1 MTWIKVE
8 KNRLIVESLRVGLLF
23 LILIFSVATFVFQGQ
38 FIDWGYLSFFYFILL
53 TGLSLHLGLL
63 IKINW
68 FYENIHWLLVTFVLD
83 LLLVSLLVH
92 QSGLNQTF
100 FLFVFMILITLG
112 GFVFRGEGALTL
124 ALCSSIFFS
133 IASLWSVEVRQMQHI
148 LILAI
153 NNVAFFVIAGLSGY
167 LSEQLFRTD
176 KELQRT
182 GLSLI
187 AVEKLNALLIENIP
201 SGLIT
206 FDDQGKILQANR
218 SSSQILEEPILIG
231 QRIQDYFSNVLTSL
245 QDNFDLKFESKTQ
258 KQKILGFRKSRF
270 TEANSG
276 KEMDLVLFDDLTKI
290 RELESRLRQNEKLA
304 AIGQLAAG
312 IAHEIRNPL
321 AGISGSVEMLS
332 QTTANEDDRKLMRI
346 ILREIDRLN
355 SLITE
360 FLDYS
365 RPFAEPTDYVNLSL
379 ILNEVSESLKTNKTL
394 RSDVEVIKNFETVP
408 QVLGHVDK
416 LRQVFLNLMV
426 NAYQAMTDSPGA
438 VLTLTLKYDESRKA
452 VVVKISDSG
461 MGMTDP
467 VKKRLFEPFHTTKPK
482 GTGLGLAV
490 THKILESHKVEVVVN
505 SEVGQGTEFT
515 LVFPCAKS

>member
-1 MTWIKVE
+1 MTWIKIE

-23 LILIFSVATFVFQGQ
+23 LILIFSVASFIFQGQ
-38 FIDWGYLSFFYFILL
+38 FINWSYLAFFYLIL
-53 TGLSLHLGLL
+53 TFGLSLHLGLL
-63 IKINW
+63 IKLEW
-68 FYENIHWLLVTFVLD
+68 FYRNIPWLLATFILD
-83 LLLVSLLVH
+83 LFLVSLLVY

-100 FLFVFMILITLG
+100 FLFIFMILITLG
-112 GFVFRGEGALTL
+112 GFVFRVEGALTL

-133 IASLWSVEVRQMQHI
+133 LASFWTPETRHMQHI

-182 GLSLI
+182 EFSLI

-201 SGLIT
+201 SGLIS
-206 FDDQGKILQANR
+206 FDSQGQILQAN
-218 SSSQILEEPILIG
+218 SSSLRILNE
-231 QRIQDYFSNVLTSL
+231 TA
-245 QDNFDLKFESKTQ
+245 
-258 KQKILGFRKSRF
+258 ILGLNIQNFFKNIMVETKNIFDFHYETKSKDKKLLGIRKNRF
-270 TEANSG
+270 MDANTG
-276 KEMDLVLFDDLTKI
+276 KDLDLILFDDLTKM
-290 RELESRLRQNEKLA
+290 RELEARVRQNEKLA

-332 QTTANEDDRKLMRI
+332 QTTQNEDDRKLMNI

-355 SLITE
+355 RLITE

-365 RPFAEPTDYVNLSL
+365 RPAAEPTDYVQLAA
-379 ILNEVSESLKTNKTL
+379 ILNEVSESLKMNKNI
-394 RSDVEVIKNFETVP
+394 RSDIPITKDFEDVP
-408 QVLGHVDK
+408 QILGDSDK
-416 LRQVFLNLMV
+416 LKQVFLNLMV
-426 NAYQAMTDSPGA
+426 NSYQAMSESQKP
-438 VLTLTLKYDESRKA
+438 VLSLSLKYNEAQKNVIVR
-452 VVVKISDSG
+452 ISDTGSG
-461 MGMTDP
+461 MSPEVM
-467 VKKRLFEPFHTTKPK
+467 KRLFEPFHTTKPK

-490 THKILESHKVEVVVN
+490 THKILESHKVEVSVN
-505 SEVGQGTEFT
+505 SQVGQGTEFT